1 MKLKSYFSLHTF
13 SVLLL
18 TVLGLMGAKSV
29 QAADISEAAIL
40 PEDSLES
47 EQESQFL
54 VQDLVDPELNSEPI
68 APVETEFLPQD
79 SGVEGAKE
87 QEILDQIRIY
97 NNEEIPLEQVTSVN
111 QLSDIDPFWFEA
123 VQKMVDKYGCIVG
136 YPDGTF
142 KGQRNITRYE
152 FAAALSRC
160 MEYFETNLPSFE
172 GSDGN
177 TYQRL
182 VEEFAT
188 ELAVLRGNVDAVEA
202 RLIDIEATQFST
214 TTKLFGQS
222 VFGVQGRTENSFR
235 QFNFPLED
243 QNTNINFISTTNLSL
258 ITQFDPR
265 SLLLL
270 GLVAGNGSTTSTPPA
285 LTNFTSLAY
294 EGNTGNN
301 NVVVSDLNF
310 RHLLTDRLAVIF
322 GPTAVNPVNVFR
334 GVNRIESAGQGSIS
348 RFAQRNPIINIGSG
362 SAGLGVDWQISD
374 KFNLQAVYSASTG
387 NNPNTGLFGGE
398 NGETSA
404 GVQLGVSPTENID
417 LSLQYI
423 NAYSPFG
430 RLGTGIGD
438 DQLAI
443 LSPNV
448 GTGLLRAPINTDAFG
463 ANVDWRINEKFT
475 VGGWAGFT
483 NSDFVSSSGSI
494 ETFNWMGYLNVYD
507 LLNEGDLAGL
517 YIGQPPKITSSD
529 LPIGRNIPS
538 FINEG
543 NVFAGPGDQPGTTTH
558 IELFYRWQVS
568 DNISITPGAIYLIDP
583 GHNSEN
589 DNIFIGAIRTTFS
602 F

>member
-1 MKLKSYFSLHTF
+1 MKLKLYFSIPT
-13 SVLLL
+13 SSLLL
-18 TVLGLMGAKSV
+18 LAVLGFIGANSA
-29 QAADISEAAIL
+29 QALDISET
-40 PEDSLES
+40 ETRQESSLES

-54 VQDLVDPELNSEPI
+54 VQDLVNPELSADPI
-68 APVETEFLPQD
+68 SPVETEVLPNTL
-79 SGVEGAKE
+79 GVEGSKE
-87 QEILDQIRIY
+87 QEILDQIHLY

-111 QLSDIDPFWFEA
+111 QLSDIDPFWYEA

-142 KGQRNITRYE
+142 KGQRNLTRYE

-160 MEYFETNLPSFE
+160 MEYLEDNLIGLDTGDS
-172 GSDGN
+172 

-182 VEEFAT
+182 LREFAE
-188 ELAVLRGNVDAVEA
+188 ELAILRANTDAVEA

-214 TTKLFGQS
+214 TTKLFGQA
-222 VFGVQGRTENSFR
+222 VFGIQGRTENSFR
-235 QFNFPLED
+235 QFTFPNED
-243 QNTNINFISTTNLSL
+243 QNTNVNFLSTTNLSL

-265 SLLLL
+265 SILLL
-270 GLVAGNGSTTSTPPA
+270 GLVAGNGSTVATQPA
-285 LTNFTSLAY
+285 LSNFLSLAY
-294 EGNTGNN
+294 EGDTGNN
-301 NVVVSDLNF
+301 NVRISDLNF
-310 RHLLTDRLAVIF
+310 RHLLFDRLAIIA
-322 GPTAVNPVNVFR
+322 GPEGVSPVNVFR

-348 RFAQRNPIINIGSG
+348 RFAQRNPIIGIGSG
-362 SAGLGVDWQISD
+362 RSGAGLDWQISD
-374 KFNLQAVYSASTG
+374 AFNLQAVYSASTA

-398 NGETSA
+398 NGETSV

-417 LSLQYI
+417 VSLQYI

-443 LSPNV
+443 VSPNI
-448 GTGLLRAPINTDAFG
+448 GAGRLGAPINTDAFG
-463 ANVDWRINEKFT
+463 ANVDWRINEKVT
-475 VGGWAGFT
+475 VGGWFGFT
-483 NSDFVSSSGSI
+483 NSDFVSSSGNV
-494 ETFNWMGYLNVYD
+494 ETINWMGYVNLYD

-517 YIGQPPKITSSD
+517 YVGQPPKITNSD
-529 LPIGRNIPS
+529 LPLGRNIPD
-538 FINEG
+538 FVNGG
-543 NVFAGPGDQPGTTTH
+543 NVFAGEGGQPGTTTH
-558 IELFYRWQVS
+558 IELFYRWRVS

>member
-1 MKLKSYFSLHTF
+1 M
-13 SVLLL
+13 
-18 TVLGLMGAKSV
+18 
-29 QAADISEAAIL
+29 
-40 PEDSLES
+40 
-47 EQESQFL
+47 
-54 VQDLVDPELNSEPI
+54 
-68 APVETEFLPQD
+68 
-79 SGVEGAKE
+79 
-87 QEILDQIRIY
+87 
-97 NNEEIPLEQVTSVN
+97 
-111 QLSDIDPFWFEA
+111 
-123 VQKMVDKYGCIVG
+123 
-136 YPDGTF
+136 
-142 KGQRNITRYE
+142 
-152 FAAALSRC
+152 
-160 MEYFETNLPSFE
+160 
-172 GSDGN
+172 
-177 TYQRL
+177 
-182 VEEFAT
+182 
-188 ELAVLRGNVDAVEA
+188 
-202 RLIDIEATQFST
+202 
-214 TTKLFGQS
+214 
-222 VFGVQGRTENSFR
+222 
-235 QFNFPLED
+235 
-243 QNTNINFISTTNLSL
+243 
-258 ITQFDPR
+258 
-265 SLLLL
+265 
-270 GLVAGNGSTTSTPPA
+270 VAGNGSTTSTPPA